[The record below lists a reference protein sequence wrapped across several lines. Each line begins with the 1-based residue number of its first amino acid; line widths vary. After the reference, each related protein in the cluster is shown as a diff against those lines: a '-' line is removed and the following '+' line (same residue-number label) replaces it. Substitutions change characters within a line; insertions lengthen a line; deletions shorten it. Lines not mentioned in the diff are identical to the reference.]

1 MQNLKTTLGLIKVA
15 TIWILSRIF
24 DVLPIT
30 LKVNVFGRFTGR
42 FSERLIFA
50 GKSRLIKWEVPD
62 LNKKVKLKVSNKD
75 DYFALLAR
83 DLIISWEQ
91 ETLKA
96 WVSATRNQNGNQIAI
111 DVGAY
116 FGLFSIIAA
125 SGDGVNHVIAIEPN
139 PNTVP
144 KLRHNIRINNCQ
156 NKVNVVEKACGSH
169 KEFLQLMIPRGRKTS
184 SGAQIAESQL
194 NNKFDWE
201 DVGAVEVLPLDDFLP
216 INQISRVAAIKID
229 AEGFE
234 LKVLGGAMEIL
245 RRSQPTVI
253 VEILDFGL
261 LLKASEFLGG
271 FGYLPGKPLDG
282 YSLSY
287 QYSNG
292 VIDSKVARNY
302 LFTHASR

>member
-96 WVSATRNQNGNQIAI
+96 QSHAHLLARPRPPPLPVEAQLADPLR
-111 DVGAY
+111 
-116 FGLFSIIAA
+116 GLVTFVRA
-125 SGDGVNHVIAIEPN
+125 
-139 PNTVP
+139 
-144 KLRHNIRINNCQ
+144 
-156 NKVNVVEKACGSH
+156 
-169 KEFLQLMIPRGRKTS
+169 
-184 SGAQIAESQL
+184 
-194 NNKFDWE
+194 
-201 DVGAVEVLPLDDFLP
+201 
-216 INQISRVAAIKID
+216 
-229 AEGFE
+229 
-234 LKVLGGAMEIL
+234 
-245 RRSQPTVI
+245 
-253 VEILDFGL
+253 
-261 LLKASEFLGG
+261 
-271 FGYLPGKPLDG
+271 
-282 YSLSY
+282 
-287 QYSNG
+287 
-292 VIDSKVARNY
+292 
-302 LFTHASR
+302 

>member
-1 MQNLKTTLGLIKVA
+1 MQNRKTTLELIKVA

-24 DVLPIT
+24 DVLPMAP
-30 LKVNVFGRFTGR
+30 KVNVLGRFTGR

-50 GKSRLIKWEVPD
+50 GKSRSIKWEVPD

-83 DLIISWEQ
+83 GLVICWEK

-96 WVSATRNQNGNQIAI
+96 WVQATRNQDGNQIAI

-125 SGDGVNHVIAIEPN
+125 SGEGVNHVIAIEPN

-156 NKVNVVEKACGSH
+156 NKVDVVEKACGSH
-169 KEFLQLMIPRGRKTS
+169 KEFLHLMIPRGRKTS
-184 SGAQIAESQL
+184 SGAQMAESQL
-194 NNKFDWE
+194 NNKIDWE
-201 DVGAVEVLPLDDFLP
+201 DVGAVEVLPLDDFLTISQ
-216 INQISRVAAIKID
+216 INRVVAIKID

-234 LKVLGGAMEIL
+234 MEVLGGGNGNPKS
-245 RRSQPTVI
+245 RSTHCHCRNSRFWFAI
-253 VEILDFGL
+253 
-261 LLKASEFLGG
+261 K
-271 FGYLPGKPLDG
+271 
-282 YSLSY
+282 
-287 QYSNG
+287 
-292 VIDSKVARNY
+292 SKRISWRIWV
-302 LFTHASR
+302 FTRQTT